1 MNINAGSSNY
11 QRIHCQ
17 PAYILHTQAYQNTSL
32 IVDAFTENFGR
43 VRFVAKGAKRLKSS
57 FAGKLQVFTP
67 LLLSWMGKGDLY
79 TLTDT
84 DFASVNQISYVN
96 GQLPLRGS
104 VLLSAYYLNEL
115 ILRFVT
121 LEDPHPEV
129 FYYYADA
136 LEKLSLKKNIETV
149 LRVFEKRLLQETGYS
164 LVLNH
169 DIDTGKSIDV
179 MKTYYYILNEGPQNK
194 VMEREL
200 SDRLKPEY
208 DGIYVD
214 GKTLLE
220 LDSGSF
226 TSKETLKQ
234 AKHLMRALIA
244 LHLGD
249 KPLKTRALFQ
259 STIL

>member
-1 MNINAGSSNY
+1 MSINSSSSSY
-11 QRIHCQ
+11 QRVHSQ

-32 IVDAFTENFGR
+32 IVDAFTANFGR

-67 LLLSWMGKGDLY
+67 LLLSWSGKGDLY
-79 TLTDT
+79 TLTDA
-84 DFASVNQISYVN
+84 DFATASQISYIN
-96 GQLPLRGS
+96 GQHPLRGS
-104 VLLSAYYLNEL
+104 VLISCYYLNEL
-115 ILRFVT
+115 LLRFVI
-121 LEDPHPEV
+121 LEDPHPEL

-136 LEKLSLKKNIETV
+136 LENLSLKKNIESV
-149 LRVFEKRLLQETGYS
+149 LRIFEKRLLQETGYS

-169 DIDTGKSIDV
+169 DINTGKSIDA
-179 MKTYYYILNEGPQNK
+179 MKTYQYILSEGPQSNTT
-194 VMEREL
+194 ESEL
-200 SDRLKPEY
+200 SDTPNPEY
-208 DGIYVD
+208 DGIHIY

-220 LDSGSF
+220 LESGSF
-226 TSKETLKQ
+226 SSKQTLKQ
-234 AKHLMRALIA
+234 AKQLMRAVIA